1 MTAYV
6 VSYLLSRVL
15 LGVRWGGSLRRVL
28 LGGVRSVLLGG
39 VSLSRVLLGVRG
51 GGSLRHALR
60 AKTEHRW
67 IRQSRLAQL
76 GQEEVS

>member
-15 LGVRWGGSLRRVL
+15 LGVSGGGSLRRVL
-28 LGGVRSVLLGG
+28 LGGVRSVLLG
-39 VSLSRVLLGVRG
+39 VRG
-51 GGSLRHALR
+51 GGSLRHAMR

-67 IRQSRLAQL
+67 LRQSRLAQL
-76 GQEEVS
+76 GQEEVSW

>member
-15 LGVRWGGSLRRVL
+15 LGVRGGGSLRRVEVYNY
-28 LGGVRSVLLGG
+28 VRWWY
-39 VSLSRVLLGVRG
+39 
-51 GGSLRHALR
+51 ALR

-67 IRQSRLAQL
+67 LRQSRLAQL
-76 GQEEVS
+76 GQEEVSW

>member
-15 LGVRWGGSLRRVL
+15 LGVRGGGSLSRVLLGVCGGGSLRRVL

-39 VSLSRVLLGVRG
+39 VSALCRRNKECRVL
-51 GGSLRHALR
+51 
-60 AKTEHRW
+60 K
-67 IRQSRLAQL
+67 Q
-76 GQEEVS
+76 

>member
-1 MTAYV
+1 MTAYL

-15 LGVRWGGSLRRVL
+15 LGVR
-28 LGGVRSVLLGG
+28 GG

-67 IRQSRLAQL
+67 LRQSRLAQL